1 MTLRGSQRVFIM
13 AGMGKILILLGGVLI
28 VVGLI
33 LVFAPRIPYI
43 GKLPG
48 DIHFKRG
55 NVEVYVPLATSIVLS
70 IIASAILWAISYFGK
85 K

>member
-1 MTLRGSQRVFIM
+1 M
-13 AGMGKILILLGGVLI
+13 AGLGKILILLGGALV

-33 LVFAPRIPYI
+33 LVLAPKIPFI

-48 DIHFKRG
+48 DIHIKRD
-55 NVEVYVPLATSIVLS
+55 NFEIYIPLATSVLLS
-70 IIASAILWAISYFGK
+70 ILVSAVLWAISHFGK